1 MTTSDT
7 ILESPSRRN
16 LLKVGSLALGG
27 LVIGFSLPF
36 AGRTRAEQVLN
47 EGPEDQPMSNATALD
62 AFISID
68 RDGQVTFTVPKIEM
82 GQGAQSGLAVM
93 VAEELEIGLD
103 QIILKEAPP
112 NEAIYNDKLLN
123 FQATGGSTSIRSNW
137 EPLRQA
143 GAAARLLLIQA
154 AAQRWQVGADQL
166 RAENGRVLG
175 PNGQSFGYGELVED
189 ASKLPVPEN
198 IPLKPAEQFKL
209 IGKPTRRLDTPS
221 KVDGSARFTIDLVLP
236 GMKYASARACPV
248 LGGTVRSVND
258 RAARN
263 VPGVID
269 VVRLDNAVAVVGEH
283 TWATFAGV
291 RALEIDWD
299 YGDNAGIDSAQMER
313 DIKEALDKPG
323 AIANEQGDIDQT
335 LQDAAKSFEAEYEMP
350 FLAHAALEPM
360 TCVAQVR
367 ADAVELWVGTQ
378 VPVRAQTAAAEAS
391 GRPAEQIIVNNQLI
405 GGAFGRRLEVDFIHQ
420 AVAIAAKVDYPIK
433 LTWLREEDT
442 THDLYRP
449 HYIDRFAAALDAE
462 GRLLGW
468 RHTIAGA
475 SVLARF
481 APAAVPE
488 NGLDGDAVEVAMHP
502 IYALQHLRVNYVPV
516 PAKALLPSWWRGVG
530 PLRSTYMLESFIDEV
545 ARSVERDPVEY
556 RMALLGSHPR
566 AQAVLRLAAEKAGW
580 GEPLEAGVGRG
591 VAVQEVFGS
600 FLATIVEL
608 QVNEDKG
615 IKLKRLV
622 VAVDCGQVMNPVS
635 VKSQIEGGTLFG
647 LSAAL
652 FNEITVSQGRVE
664 QTNFHD
670 YRQLR
675 ISEAPPV
682 ETYIVES
689 LEAPGGVGEAGT
701 AMIAPALVN
710 ALATASGTRIR
721 RLPLA
726 RAGYHVI

>member
-1 MTTSDT
+1 MANSDT
-7 ILESPSRRN
+7 TLKSPSRRN

-36 AGRTRAEQVLN
+36 AGRSFAEQVIS

-68 RDGQVTFTVPKIEM
+68 RDGLVTFTVPKIEM

-93 VAEELEIGLD
+93 VAEELEISLD
-103 QIILKEAPP
+103 QITLKEAPP
-112 NEAIYNDKLLN
+112 NEEIYNDKLLN

-175 PNGQSFGYGELVED
+175 PGGQSLGYGELVED

-198 IPLKPAEQFKL
+198 IPLKPAEQYKL
-209 IGKPTRRLDTPS
+209 IGKPSRRLDTPS
-221 KVDGSARFTIDLVLP
+221 KVDGTARFTIDLVVP

-248 LGGTVRSVND
+248 IGGTVRNVDD
-258 RAARN
+258 RAARA
-263 VPGVID
+263 VPGVIE
-269 VVRLDNAVAVVGEH
+269 VIRLKDSVAVIGEH
-283 TWATFAGV
+283 TWAAFAGV
-291 RALEIDWD
+291 RALEIEWD
-299 YGDNAGIDSAQMER
+299 YGDNANVDSAQMEQE
-313 DIKEALDKPG
+313 IKEALDKPG
-323 AIANEQGDIDQT
+323 AIANEQGDIEQA
-335 LQDAAKSFEAEYEMP
+335 LKDAANTFEAEYQLP

-360 TCVAQVR
+360 TCVAHVR
-367 ADAVELWVGTQ
+367 PDAVELWVGTQ
-378 VPVRAQTAAAEAS
+378 VPVRAQTAAAQAS
-391 GRPAEQIIVNNQLI
+391 GRPAEQVIVNNQLI
-405 GGAFGRRLEVDFIHQ
+405 GGAFGRRLEVDFISQ
-420 AVAIAAKVDYPIK
+420 AVAIAAEVSYPIK
-433 LTWLREEDT
+433 LTWTREEDT
-442 THDLYRP
+442 THDMYRP
-449 HYIDRFAAALDAE
+449 HYIDRFSAALDAE
-462 GRLLGW
+462 GRLQGW

-502 IYALQHLRVNYVPV
+502 IYTLPNLRVNYVPV
-516 PAKALLPSWWRGVG
+516 PAKALYPSWWRGVG

-545 ARSVERDPVEY
+545 ARSVDQDPVEY
-556 RMALLGSHPR
+556 RMSLLGSDPR

-580 GEPLEAGVGRG
+580 GQPLEAGHGRG
-591 VAVQEVFGS
+591 VAVQKVFGS
-600 FLATIVEL
+600 YLATVVEL
-608 QVNEDKG
+608 QVTEDKG

-622 VAVDCGQVMNPVS
+622 VAVDCGQVINPVS

-652 FNEITVSQGRVE
+652 FNEITVSQGRVQ

-675 ISEAPPV
+675 ISDAPSV
-682 ETYIVES
+682 ETYLVES
-689 LEAPGGVGEAGT
+689 REEPGGVGEAGT

-710 ALATASGTRIR
+710 AIATASGTRIR

-726 RAGYHVI
+726 RSGYHVI

>member
-1 MTTSDT
+1 MSQPDTT
-7 ILESPSRRN
+7 LQSPSRRT

-27 LVIGFSLPF
+27 LVIGFALPF
-36 AGRTRAEQVLN
+36 AGRSFAEQVLN

-62 AFISID
+62 AFISMD

-93 VAEELEIGLD
+93 VAEELEIGLE
-103 QIILKEAPP
+103 QITLKEAPP
-112 NEAIYNDKLLN
+112 NEQIYNDKLLN

-154 AAQRWQVGADQL
+154 AAQRWQLGADQL

-175 PNGQSFGYGELVED
+175 PDGQSLGYGELVED
-189 ASKLPVPEN
+189 AANLPVPED
-198 IPLKPAEQFKL
+198 IPLKPADQFRL
-209 IGKPTRRLDTPS
+209 IGKPTRRLDTPA
-221 KVDGSARFTIDLVLP
+221 KVDGTARFTIDLVVP
-236 GMKYASARACPV
+236 GMKYASIRACPV
-248 LGGTVRSVND
+248 LGGTLREVD
-258 RAARN
+258 ERAARQIL
-263 VPGVID
+263 GVIE
-269 VVRLDNAVAVVGEH
+269 VVRLDNAVAVIGEH
-283 TWATFAGV
+283 TWAAFAGV
-291 RALEIDWD
+291 RALEIDWAL
-299 YGDNAGIDSAQMER
+299 GDNAGIDSAQMER
-313 DIKEALDKPG
+313 EIREALDKPG
-323 AIANEQGDIDQT
+323 AIANEQGDIDAA
-335 LQDAAKSFEAEYEMP
+335 LKDAANTFEAEYEMP

-360 TCVAQVR
+360 TCVAEVR

-378 VPVRAQTAAAEAS
+378 VPVRAQTAAAEAA
-391 GRPAEQIIVNNQLI
+391 GRPAEQVIVNNQLI
-405 GGAFGRRLEVDFIHQ
+405 GGAFGRRLEVDFISQ
-420 AVAIAAKVDYPIK
+420 AVAIAAQVDYPIK
-433 LTWLREEDT
+433 LTWTREEDT
-442 THDLYRP
+442 THDMYRP

-462 GRLLGW
+462 GRLQGW

-481 APAAVPE
+481 APEAVPE

-502 IYALQHLRVNYVPV
+502 IYAMPNLRVNYVPV
-516 PAKALLPSWWRGVG
+516 PPRALHQSWWRGVG

-545 ARSVERDPVEY
+545 ARSVEQDPVDY
-556 RMALLGSHPR
+556 RMALLGNHPR
-566 AQAVLRLAAEKAGW
+566 AQGVLRLAAEKAGW
-580 GEPLEAGVGRG
+580 GEPLEAGHGRG

-600 FLATIVEL
+600 FLATVVEL
-608 QVNEDKG
+608 QVSEDKG
-615 IKLKRLV
+615 IRLKRLV
-622 VAVDCGQVMNPVS
+622 VAIDCGQAMNPVS

-652 FNEITVSQGRVE
+652 FNEITVREGRVE

-675 ISEAPPV
+675 ISDAPPV

-689 LEAPGGVGEAGT
+689 REAPGGVGEAGT

-710 ALATASGTRIR
+710 ALAAANGTRIR

-726 RAGYHVI
+726 RAGYYVI

>member
-1 MTTSDT
+1 MSQPDTT
-7 ILESPSRRN
+7 LQSPSRRT

-27 LVIGFSLPF
+27 LVIGFTLPF
-36 AGRTRAEQVLN
+36 AGRSFAEQVLN

-93 VAEELEIGLD
+93 VAEELEIGLE
-103 QIILKEAPP
+103 QITLKEAPP
-112 NEAIYNDKLLN
+112 NEQIYNDKLLN

-154 AAQRWQVGADQL
+154 AAQRWQLGADQL

-175 PNGQSFGYGELVED
+175 PDGQSLGYGELVED
-189 ASKLPVPEN
+189 AAKFPVPED
-198 IPLKPAEQFKL
+198 IPLKPADQFRL
-209 IGKPTRRLDTPS
+209 IGKPTRRLDTPA
-221 KVDGSARFTIDLVLP
+221 KVDGTARFTIDLVVP
-236 GMKYASARACPV
+236 GMKYASIRACPV
-248 LGGTVRSVND
+248 LGGALREVD
-258 RAARN
+258 ERAARQI
-263 VPGVID
+263 PGVIE
-269 VVRLDNAVAVVGEH
+269 VVRLDNAVAVIGEH
-283 TWATFAGV
+283 TWAAFAGV
-291 RALEIDWD
+291 RALEIDWAL
-299 YGDNAGIDSAQMER
+299 GDNAGIDSAQMER
-313 DIKEALDKPG
+313 EIRGALDKPG
-323 AIANEQGDIDQT
+323 AIANEQGDIDAA
-335 LQDAAKSFEAEYEMP
+335 LKDAARTFEAEYEMP

-360 TCVAQVR
+360 TCVAEVR

-378 VPVRAQTAAAEAS
+378 VPVRAQTAAAEAA
-391 GRPAEQIIVNNQLI
+391 GRPAEQVIVNNQLI
-405 GGAFGRRLEVDFIHQ
+405 GGAFGRRLEVDFISQ
-420 AVAIAAKVDYPIK
+420 AVAIAAQVDYPIK
-433 LTWLREEDT
+433 LTWTREEDT
-442 THDLYRP
+442 THDMYRP

-462 GRLLGW
+462 GRLQGW

-481 APAAVPE
+481 APEAVPE

-502 IYALQHLRVNYVPV
+502 IYAMPNLRVNYVPV
-516 PAKALLPSWWRGVG
+516 PPRALHQSWWRGVG

-545 ARSVERDPVEY
+545 ARSVEQDPVDY
-556 RMALLGSHPR
+556 RMALLGNHPR
-566 AQAVLRLAAEKAGW
+566 AQGVLRLAAEKAGW
-580 GEPLEAGVGRG
+580 GEPLEAGHGRG

-600 FLATIVEL
+600 FLATVVEL
-608 QVNEDKG
+608 QVSEDKG
-615 IKLKRLV
+615 IRLKRLV
-622 VAVDCGQVMNPVS
+622 VAIDCGQVMNPVS

-652 FNEITVSQGRVE
+652 FNEITVREGRVE

-675 ISEAPPV
+675 ISDAPPV

-689 LEAPGGVGEAGT
+689 REAPGGVGEAGT

-710 ALATASGTRIR
+710 ALAAANGTRIR

-726 RAGYHVI
+726 RAGYYVI

>member
-1 MTTSDT
+1 MAHPDTT
-7 ILESPSRRN
+7 LESRSRRN

-36 AGRTRAEQVLN
+36 PGRSFAEQVLS

-62 AFISID
+62 AFIGID
-68 RDGQVTFTVPKIEM
+68 RDGKVIFTVPKIEM

-93 VAEELEIGLD
+93 IAEELEIGLD
-103 QIILKEAPP
+103 QITLKEAPP

-175 PNGQSFGYGELVED
+175 PDGQSFGYGELVDD

-209 IGKPTRRLDTPS
+209 IGKPTRRLDTPA
-221 KVDGSARFTIDLVLP
+221 KVNGTARFTIDLVVP

-248 LGGTVRSVND
+248 IGGTVRSVDD
-258 RAARN
+258 RAARK

-269 VVRLDNAVAVVGEH
+269 VIRLGNAVAVIGEH

-291 RALEIDWD
+291 RTLEIEWD
-299 YGDNAGIDSAQMER
+299 YGDNADIDSAQMER
-313 DIKEALDKPG
+313 EIKEALDKPG
-323 AIANEQGDIDQT
+323 ALANEQGDIDKA
-335 LQDAAKSFEAEYEMP
+335 LKDAAKTFEAEYQMP

-367 ADAVELWVGTQ
+367 PDAVELWVGTQ

-420 AVAIAAKVDYPIK
+420 AAAIAAKVDYPIK

-442 THDLYRP
+442 THDMYRP
-449 HYIDRFAAALDAE
+449 HYIDRFAAAMDAE

-481 APAAVPE
+481 APAAVPDS
-488 NGLDGDAVEVAMHP
+488 GLDGDAVEVAIHP
-502 IYALQHLRVNYVPV
+502 IYAMQNLRVNYVPV
-516 PAKALLPSWWRGVG
+516 PPKALRQSWWRGVG

-545 ARSVERDPVEY
+545 ARSVDRDPVEY
-556 RMALLGSHPR
+556 RMELLGSHPR
-566 AQAVLRLAAEKAGW
+566 AQAVLRLAAEQAGW
-580 GEPLEAGVGRG
+580 GEPLEAGHGRG

-600 FLATIVEL
+600 FLATVVEL
-608 QVNEDKG
+608 QVTEDKG

-652 FNEITVSQGRVE
+652 FNEITVSKGRVE
-664 QTNFHD
+664 QSNFHD

-682 ETYIVES
+682 ETFIVES
-689 LEAPGGVGEAGT
+689 REAPGGVGEAGT

-710 ALATASGTRIR
+710 ALASANGTRIR

-726 RAGYHVI
+726 RAGYYVI

>member
-1 MTTSDT
+1 MSQPDTT
-7 ILESPSRRN
+7 LQSPSRRT

-27 LVIGFSLPF
+27 LVIGFTLPF
-36 AGRTRAEQVLN
+36 AGRSFAEQVLN

-93 VAEELEIGLD
+93 VAEELEIGLE
-103 QIILKEAPP
+103 QITLKEAPP
-112 NEAIYNDKLLN
+112 NEQIYNDKLLN

-154 AAQRWQVGADQL
+154 AAQRWQLGADQL

-175 PNGQSFGYGELVED
+175 PDGQSLGYGELVED
-189 ASKLPVPEN
+189 AAKLPVPED
-198 IPLKPAEQFKL
+198 IPLKPADQFRL
-209 IGKPTRRLDTPS
+209 IGKPTRRLDTPA
-221 KVDGSARFTIDLVLP
+221 KVDGTARFTIDLVVP
-236 GMKYASARACPV
+236 GMKYASIRACPV
-248 LGGTVRSVND
+248 LGGALREVD
-258 RAARN
+258 ERAARQI
-263 VPGVID
+263 PGVIE
-269 VVRLDNAVAVVGEH
+269 VVRLDNAVAVIGEH
-283 TWATFAGV
+283 TWAAFAGV
-291 RALEIDWD
+291 RALEIDWAL
-299 YGDNAGIDSAQMER
+299 GDNAGIDSAQMER
-313 DIKEALDKPG
+313 EIRAALDKPG
-323 AIANEQGDIDQT
+323 AIANEQGDIDAA
-335 LQDAAKSFEAEYEMP
+335 LKDAARTFEAEYEMP

-360 TCVAQVR
+360 TCVAEVR

-378 VPVRAQTAAAEAS
+378 VPVRAQTAAAEAA
-391 GRPAEQIIVNNQLI
+391 GRPVEQVIVNNQLI
-405 GGAFGRRLEVDFIHQ
+405 GGAFGRRLEVDFISQ
-420 AVAIAAKVDYPIK
+420 AVAIAAQVDYPIK
-433 LTWLREEDT
+433 LTWTREEDT
-442 THDLYRP
+442 THDMYRP

-462 GRLLGW
+462 GRLQGW

-481 APAAVPE
+481 APEAVPE

-502 IYALQHLRVNYVPV
+502 IYAMPNLRVNYVPV
-516 PAKALLPSWWRGVG
+516 PPRALHQSWWRGVG

-545 ARSVERDPVEY
+545 ARSVEQDPVDY
-556 RMALLGSHPR
+556 RMALLGNHPR
-566 AQAVLRLAAEKAGW
+566 AQGVLRLAAEKAGW
-580 GEPLEAGVGRG
+580 GEPLEAGHGRG

-600 FLATIVEL
+600 FLATVVEL
-608 QVNEDKG
+608 QVSEDKG
-615 IKLKRLV
+615 IRLKRLV
-622 VAVDCGQVMNPVS
+622 VAIDCGQVMNPVS

-652 FNEITVSQGRVE
+652 FNEITVREGRVE

-675 ISEAPPV
+675 ISDAPPV

-689 LEAPGGVGEAGT
+689 REAPGGVGEAGT

-710 ALATASGTRIR
+710 ALAAANGTRIR

-726 RAGYHVI
+726 RAGYYVI